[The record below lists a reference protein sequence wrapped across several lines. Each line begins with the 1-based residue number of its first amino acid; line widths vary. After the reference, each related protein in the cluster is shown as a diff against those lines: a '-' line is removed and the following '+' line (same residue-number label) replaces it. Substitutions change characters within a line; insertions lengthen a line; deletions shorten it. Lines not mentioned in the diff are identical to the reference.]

1 MKPRHA
7 LRRALLILLMLTG
20 AVFAPAQAKLH
31 GPNLHLSERLAL
43 APLRGVAVME
53 AEPPVP
59 LQMSMDIGGSLIR
72 EIVLA
77 RGEAM
82 LGTDYVFGAN
92 DEDAV
97 DCSSLVQQMFRGA
110 GIEVPRTTR
119 ELVKEG
125 DEVEVGDLEAGDL
138 LFYRW
143 GPSGLHVAVYLDD
156 DRILHASSGQ
166 GEVVI
171 SHVNAAW
178 QRRMIIARRLL

>member
-1 MKPRHA
+1 MKSRHA
-7 LRRALLILLMLTG
+7 IRRVVVGLMMLTG
-20 AVFAPAQAKLH
+20 AAFAPAHAKLH
-31 GPNLHLSERLAL
+31 GPNLQLSERLAL
-43 APLRGVAVME
+43 APLRGVAAAEV
-53 AEPPVP
+53 EPPLP
-59 LQMSMDIGGSLIR
+59 LQMSMDVGGSLIR

-92 DEDAV
+92 GEDAV
-97 DCSSLVQQMFRGA
+97 DCSSLVQRMFRGA

-119 ELVKEG
+119 ELVTEG
-125 DEVEVGDLEAGDL
+125 DEVHLGDLEAGDL

-156 DRILHASSGQ
+156 DRILHASSAQ

-171 SHVNAAW
+171 SHLNAAW